1 MNTQNATI
9 AAPTAGTGTILQA
22 QARAHS
28 GSFPG
33 GENRYSTGVRGAG
46 EYCRRADPTPER
58 IQSPSSRRTMKNHG
72 SRGMCPLPRS

>member
-9 AAPTAGTGTILQA
+9 AATTAGTGTILQA

-46 EYCRRADPTPER
+46 EYCRRAGPDQELVR
-58 IQSPSSRRTMKNHG
+58 SMPSGRTMKNHG